1 MKIKIKDNG
10 LRMYMSAKLR
20 RYTANELAMASRMT
34 LGIYSMKKGFDDQLA
49 IMLNRL
55 KGSSIRRF
63 REITSRNLEKIHKSV
78 RRTK

>member
-1 MKIKIKDNG
+1 MNFKIKDNG

-20 RYTANELAMASRMT
+20 KYTANELAMASRLT
-34 LGIYSMKKGFDDQLA
+34 LGIYSLKKGFDDQLV

-63 REITSRNLEKIHKSV
+63 REKTSQNLEKVKKSV
-78 RRTK
+78 RR